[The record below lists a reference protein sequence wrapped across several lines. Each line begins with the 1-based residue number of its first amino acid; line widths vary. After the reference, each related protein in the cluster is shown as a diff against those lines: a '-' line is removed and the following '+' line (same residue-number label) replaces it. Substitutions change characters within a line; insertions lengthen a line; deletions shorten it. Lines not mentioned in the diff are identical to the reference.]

1 MAQEYTYKGTYTY
14 IYTDQD
20 SYEPLAQIFH
30 NNKDG
35 KQYLAYIHTD
45 QIGIPREMTDQ
56 FGNLLWYGEYT
67 AWGRL
72 KKDGRVYQNAHQPFR
87 LQNQYYD
94 RETGLHYNLMR
105 YYEPD
110 TGRFVNQDPIG
121 LWGGENLYQFA
132 PNVQRWTDILGLK
145 PRKPTGVPG
154 INDGFAD
161 WFNNMSPDQFDTL
174 WSDKRTRRAIESR
187 LRHPRGMHE
196 WHLVSRAN
204 VFKRWGVSF
213 ESIRDL
219 RTAISQ
225 VHFVNPVGHHGG
237 IGSTRAHNE
246 LLDIIDSSLNYGTFK
261 RRLNTWA
268 DYRLK
273 GGRASLPEGL
283 RLGVC

>member
-121 LWGGENLYQFA
+121 LDGGGNLYWFA
-132 PNVQRWTDILGLK
+132 PNSQGWIDPLGLDELYALIA
-145 PRKPTGVPG
+145 RK
-154 INDGFAD
+154 DG
-161 WFNNMSPDQFDTL
+161 WYPVM
-174 WSDKRTRRAIESR
+174 
-187 LRHPRGMHE
+187 E
-196 WHLVSRAN
+196 WG
-204 VFKRWGVSF
+204 KK
-213 ESIRDL
+213 
-219 RTAISQ
+219 
-225 VHFVNPVGHHGG
+225 NPVGYMYLKKGELWKIG
-237 IGSTRAHNE
+237 TSKNASKRYSQRYLDSIGSTA
-246 LLDIIDSSLNYGTFK
+246 K
-261 RRLNTWA
+261 RQ
-268 DYRLK
+268 
-273 GGRASLPEGL
+273 
-283 RLGVC
+283 LGVDMKIIHRDISLKSTRFWERLRIVGYEAWKGFLPPGNKCRH